1 LNVSDLFG
9 TQFLRTGRSRSIK
22 SSAKLN
28 GVPVLDRTR
37 MLLDDAALNH
47 LTGMILAAAI
57 EVHRVLGPGL
67 LESIYVEC
75 LEHELTSRGLRFV
88 RQLTVP
94 ITYKGTRL
102 GSSYRLDLIVEDKVI
117 VEVKSVEAL
126 APIHKAQVLTYL
138 RLTGMPAGLLIN
150 FNVPRLMDGVK
161 RLINPA
167 CR

>member
-1 LNVSDLFG
+1 
-9 TQFLRTGRSRSIK
+9 
-22 SSAKLN
+22 
-28 GVPVLDRTR
+28 

-47 LTGMILAAAI
+47 LTGIVLAAAI

-75 LEHELTSRGLRFV
+75 LEHELRVRGQRFV

-102 GSSYRLDLIVEDKVI
+102 CASYRVDLIVEDKVV
-117 VEVKSVEAL
+117 VEVKSVEGL
-126 APIHKAQVLTYL
+126 APVYKAQVLTYL
-138 RLTGMPAGLLIN
+138 RVTGMPAGLLVN
-150 FNVPRLMDGVK
+150 FNVPRLTDGVK